1 MSIDA
6 VFAQFFD
13 NIHDPRQHAKIYYPF
28 YDVLFLTVCAV
39 IGGAEGWEDIEDFGE
54 VHLPWFQSKGLFK
67 NGIPVHDTIARII
80 SGIKPEPFQAAFVR
94 WTQAIN
100 QHTDGALVAID
111 GKTLRSSYDRED
123 RTSTIHM
130 VSAYAAANKLVLGQ
144 IKTDAKSN
152 EITAIPELLAL
163 LDIKGCLVSIDAM
176 GCQTEIAETIL
187 PRTRTPGAK
196 DAGAGLFMA
205 TFVSDCYTARQQ
217 ATFRAGLADID
228 KRAGG
233 RFVSL
238 APEARTELLRTL
250 DAEAKSHTAEVTET
264 GTPEEGEAMPH
275 YFTMLKQLA
284 IFGFFTSKVG
294 ATGVLQYVAVPGRY
308 DGDLAYVPGTP
319 AWGTS

>member
-1 MSIDA
+1 M
-6 VFAQFFD
+6 
-13 NIHDPRQHAKIYYPF
+13 
-28 YDVLFLTVCAV
+28 
-39 IGGAEGWEDIEDFGE
+39 
-54 VHLPWFQSKGLFK
+54 
-67 NGIPVHDTIARII
+67 
-80 SGIKPEPFQAAFVR
+80 
-94 WTQAIN
+94 
-100 QHTDGALVAID
+100 
-111 GKTLRSSYDRED
+111 DR
-123 RTSTIHM
+123 R
-130 VSAYAAANKLVLGQ
+130 
-144 IKTDAKSN
+144 
-152 EITAIPELLAL
+152 ELLKMIVAATGAAMVGLPALAQGQAPAGGTRIAFSDADVGL
-163 LDIKGCLVSIDAM
+163 LD
-176 GCQTEIAETIL
+176 EIAETIL

-205 TFVSDCYTARQQ
+205 TFVSDCYTTRQQ
-217 ATFRAGLADID
+217 AVFRSGLVDIN

-238 APEARTELLRTL
+238 TPEARTGLLRAL
-250 DAEAKSHTAEVTET
+250 DAEAKARHADVTET